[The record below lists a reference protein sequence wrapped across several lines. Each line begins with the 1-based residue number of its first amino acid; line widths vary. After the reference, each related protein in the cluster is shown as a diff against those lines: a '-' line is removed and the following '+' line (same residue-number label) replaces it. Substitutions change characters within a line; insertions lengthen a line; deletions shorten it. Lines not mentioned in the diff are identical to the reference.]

1 MIREYLMKFEGSKRR
16 VFKRTFGDKYGVN
29 LVGLQLWVNKDGRE
43 LGQINCTIGETMT
56 ALEIGEMCRKMAK
69 WLGGEL
75 YGTVNID
82 YTDEES
88 PSIEMMVERSQ

>member
-1 MIREYLMKFEGSKRR
+1 MDLDKLQISKRR
-16 VFKRTFGDKYGVN
+16 VFKRTFGDRYGVN
-29 LVGLQLWVNKDGRE
+29 LVGLQLWVNNDGRE

-56 ALEIGEMCRKMAK
+56 ALEIGEMCRKMAN

-88 PSIEMMVERSQ
+88 LSIEMMVERSQ

>member
-1 MIREYLMKFEGSKRR
+1 MTKEELSKLEESKRR

-29 LVGLQLWVNKDGRE
+29 LVGLQLWVNNDGRE

>member
-1 MIREYLMKFEGSKRR
+1 MTKEELSKLEESKRR

-29 LVGLQLWVNKDGRE
+29 LVGLQLWVNNDGRE

-88 PSIEMMVERSQ
+88 PSIEMMVERS

>member
-1 MIREYLMKFEGSKRR
+1 MTKEELSKLEESKRR
-16 VFKRTFGDKYGVN
+16 VFKRTFGDRYGVN
-29 LVGLQLWVNKDGRE
+29 LVELRLWENKDGRE

-56 ALEIGEMCRKMAK
+56 ALEIGEMCRKMAN

-82 YTDEES
+82 YADEES
-88 PSIEMMVERSQ
+88 PSIEMMVERSL